1 MSFGERIKELRM
13 RYNLSQKDFASKL
26 SLTPGN
32 VGAWEKDL
40 KKPSYEILIQI
51 AKEFDVSLDW
61 LCDCNSNKDLR
72 TWADIIKTIVM
83 LDRSKLE
90 YYIDIKEDCA
100 MIKFSKYYDSEELL
114 EPMGIKVDKLPMR
127 YERPIHN
134 AFLSEEEIKQEE
146 INDEIYYPE
155 NPIYNF
161 LGAFKKMQELLK
173 AGSIEKDLYELWIS
187 QQIEKYLM
195 PIMREKR

>member
-61 LCDCNSNKDLR
+61 LCDCNFNKDLR
-72 TWADIIKTIVM
+72 TWADIIKTIAM

-90 YYIDIKEDCA
+90 YYIVIQEDCA
-100 MIKFSKYYDSEELL
+100 MIQFSKYYESEEILDATRQ
-114 EPMGIKVDKLPMR
+114 KVDKLPML
-127 YERPIHN
+127 YKRPLRN
-134 AFLSEEEIKQEE
+134 DLSTEEDRMQAEFD
-146 INDEIYYPE
+146 DEIYYPE

-173 AGSIEKDLYELWIS
+173 DGSIERDLYELWIN
-187 QQIEKYLM
+187 QQIEKYSM

>member
-1 MSFGERIKELRM
+1 MSFGERIKELRT
-13 RYNLSQKDFASKL
+13 RYNLSQKDFASRL

-72 TWADIIKTIVM
+72 TWADIIKTIAM

-90 YYIDIKEDCA
+90 YYIVIQEDCA
-100 MIKFSKYYDSEELL
+100 MIQFSKYYESEEILDATRQ
-114 EPMGIKVDKLPMR
+114 KVDKLPML
-127 YERPIHN
+127 YKRPLRN
-134 AFLSEEEIKQEE
+134 DLSTEEDRMQAEFD
-146 INDEIYYPE
+146 DEIYYPE

-173 AGSIEKDLYELWIS
+173 DGSIERDLYELWIN
-187 QQIEKYLM
+187 QQIEKYSM